1 MILRLVLWLVIP
13 LLTAGCMTTTQ
24 FKDIPSGKDADG
36 NPRVIRTYAREGI
49 RFGFGTDY
57 VIPVQQ
63 RCTLDGDGGVSVCEI
78 LDANIVGSETFFEN
92 LTTGAAIGAFFP
104 LIRPSGGGTASSSS
118 TSNSA
123 AEAGA
128 TSSSVSK
135 ANAISINTPAVNKP
149 HRPIHKDR
157 Y

>member
-1 MILRLVLWLVIP
+1 MQFRKSIWWLAGLALVVMA
-13 LLTAGCMTTTQ
+13 LTACMTTTQ

-63 RCTLDGDGGVSVCEI
+63 RCTVDGDGAVSVCEI

-92 LTTGAAIGAFFP
+92 LTTGAALGAFFP
-104 LIRPSGGGTASSSS
+104 LIRPGNSGSSSS
-118 TSNSA
+118 SSASSNAS
-123 AEAGA
+123 AEAENS
-128 TSSSVSK
+128 TR
-135 ANAISINTPAVNKP
+135 VNVDVKPFQRKP
-149 HRPIHKDR
+149 HRPHGDR
-157 Y
+157 D